1 VEDGR
6 SWTVHLLGYPAAG
19 KRTVGTALVGASERA
34 GDRFVLIDNHLSSN
48 AILAVLDGDGGGRVG
63 DQVWDLV
70 DEVRQIVD
78 RAILELAPPERSF
91 IFTNS
96 AMVGDVAGERSLA
109 RVRTLARS
117 RNSTYVPVVLRCER
131 DELLRRVPNP
141 DRRAQGKWIVPAEV
155 ARHVDS
161 EEVLVPD
168 TPHLLQLDTT
178 AASPDRSAAAILDHL
193 ASLRPT
199 GDRRVR

>member
-1 VEDGR
+1 MEDGR

-117 RNSTYVPVVLRCER
+117 RDSTYVPVVLRCER

-141 DRRAQGKWIVPAEV
+141 DRRAQGQVDRARRGRATRRLGGGAR
-155 ARHVDS
+155 ARHS
-161 EEVLVPD
+161 
-168 TPHLLQLDTT
+168 
-178 AASPDRSAAAILDHL
+178 ASPAAGH
-193 ASLRPT
+193 
-199 GDRRVR
+199 DRRVAGSIGRGDPRPPGVAPTNR